1 MTWIETTEIMGNVG
15 EFVGSIAVVATLIYL
30 VVQIQQ
36 NTKEIRHSAFR
47 EAIRDQTT
55 AIDLLC
61 ADPNLTRIWYDGL
74 ADYEAPAQQDRR
86 RFDTYLT
93 SVMRRLENLLYE
105 LEQGN
110 VDDKVWLGI
119 RGQYVWL
126 FTQSGFKSWWGTS
139 APALYND
146 SLRAYV
152 SGLVAEN
159 VRS

>member
-1 MTWIETTEIMGNVG
+1 MTWTETTEIMGNLG
-15 EFVGSIAVVATLIYL
+15 EFVGSIAVVVTLIYL
-30 VVQIQQ
+30 VVQIRQ

-74 ADYEAPAQQDRR
+74 ADYDALAQEDRR

-110 VDDKVWLGI
+110 VDAKAWLGV
-119 RGQYVWL
+119 RGQYVWA
-126 FTQSGFKSWWGTS
+126 FTRSGFKSWWGTN
-139 APALYND
+139 APALFND
-146 SLRAYV
+146 RLREYV
-152 SGLVAEN
+152 IGLITEN
-159 VRS
+159 E